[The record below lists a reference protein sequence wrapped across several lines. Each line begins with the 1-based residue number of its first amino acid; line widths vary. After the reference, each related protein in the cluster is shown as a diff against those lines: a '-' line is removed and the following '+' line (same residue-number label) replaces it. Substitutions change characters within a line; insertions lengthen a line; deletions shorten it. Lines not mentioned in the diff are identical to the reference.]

1 MSIFTLKKFTQS
13 LFLSIL
19 FSSAT
24 FCSVAQETRLVATP
38 TLASMTSLETP
49 APANA
54 SWWNQAKTKALD
66 IYDNGERSIFLS
78 GYALHGRNTYTP
90 ERIKELNELAWGIGF
105 SNSIRDKKDNEES
118 IYGLAISDSH
128 FKPQF
133 MAGYAYQWMKPLGD
147 QFEAGLGVSGLL
159 ISRTD
164 YFGGLPF
171 PGVLPVASIG
181 TRKTKLMAA
190 YIPRVSRNKG
200 NGDVLLLFVRI
211 DLN

>member
-1 MSIFTLKKFTQS
+1 MAPT
-13 LFLSIL
+13 
-19 FSSAT
+19 AT
-24 FCSVAQETRLVATP
+24 PTAISVAQIEKPAQPET
-38 TLASMTSLETP
+38 
-49 APANA
+49 
-54 SWWNQAKTKALD
+54 SWWKQAKNKTLD
-66 IYDNGERSIFLS
+66 IYNNGDRSIMLS
-78 GYALHGRNTYTP
+78 GYARHGRNTYTP

-118 IYGLAISDSH
+118 IYALAISDSH

-147 QFEAGLGVSGLL
+147 QVEAGLGVTGLL
-159 ISRTD
+159 FSRTD
-164 YFGGLPF
+164 YFGGIPF

-190 YIPRVSRNKG
+190 YIPRISRNKG
-200 NGDVLLLFVRI
+200 NGDVLLLFLRM